1 MIMDIPVEVL
11 EEVGEVTTSAAR
23 NVMRVDWMDEAL
35 GNEEKACG
43 PLGEDIGAGG

>member
-23 NVMRVDWMDEAL
+23 NVMRVDWMDEVL